1 MILKY
6 NIFTAAALVTQ
17 SYSFTA
23 SPSVISSRTS
33 TTLNSLNSD
42 WDNKDF
48 LSALGGN
55 PNDLQKANADY
66 EALSGAN
73 AKKNEWL
80 AKSMQQPGGGQ
91 AGMEGGGG
99 GNPGPSPELL
109 QKMGMQPG
117 QQVPPPPPQQQQ
129 FQQPPPQQFAQQPPP
144 MQQPVAQTQ
153 PQFYDQNGNPIT
165 TMPMVYDANGN
176 LVPFNPA
183 APPVPQQAPPPIQ
196 QAQPSIAVPP
206 QFVPV
211 VEPPLPAK
219 TKGTSDHRPVGYN
232 ADAYTISNT
241 ADVYFA
247 QLKQDSKVR
256 KQAWLSGDVERANK
270 VFDDDSVRQIGDSW
284 VENPYTKEQNVKEA
298 KAQIEG
304 AVRMQVL
311 GAEDDRGV
319 NQVSYKKKLEEMK
332 AKKRGGGGGGAVSQP
347 AAPAVQTQQAAPVN
361 TMSPPAVQSNLG
373 SAPKVGGVAPPM
385 SQGPPATSMTT
396 SQSAPVQAAPQMN
409 AAAPVDDEEETRRKI
424 RTLQG
429 LLLKQR
435 GGPGFGA
442 GRLREPEAKRL
453 ESTLKEVTDILR
465 SEAGGKVGDA
475 PPAAQNAAPKA
486 PPAPVVQPPPQKL
499 VAQAPPKPQS
509 APVSAASTLSSSAD
523 PIAGTVAC
531 VEAALKMYKEA
542 SSPAEREA
550 LLLPLR
556 EAFMAAAGASNKVI
570 AENEYK
576 AATGKEFGSAPPPP
590 FATKPAVAS
599 KPPAQPAATQSPP
612 MMGFPTSYNVAKAE
626 PEKREVGYTAI
637 SSDNNVKKL
646 EDAYNA
652 LKEASGDGK
661 FGLKN
666 ISGNEASQLAE
677 KLTAMRGIL
686 LEELN

>member
-23 SPSVISSRTS
+23 SPSVISSRAS
-33 TTLNSLNSD
+33 TTLKSLNSD

-80 AKSMQQPGGGQ
+80 AKSMQQSGGEQ
-91 AGMEGGGG
+91 AGKGGGG

-117 QQVPPPPPQQQQ
+117 QQVPPPPRQQ

-144 MQQPVAQTQ
+144 IQQPVAQTQ

-165 TMPMVYDANGN
+165 TMPMIYDANGN
-176 LVPFNPA
+176 LVPFNPT
-183 APPVPQQAPPPIQ
+183 APPVPQQAPQPIQ
-196 QAQPSIAVPP
+196 QAQPGAPLPP

-211 VEPPLPAK
+211 AEPPLPAK

-232 ADAYTISNT
+232 ADAYTMSNT

-270 VFDDDSVRQIGDSW
+270 VFDDDSVKQIGDSW

-304 AVRMQVL
+304 AVRMQVM
-311 GAEDDRGV
+311 GGEDDRGV
-319 NQVSYKKKLEEMK
+319 NQVSHKKKLEEMK
-332 AKKRGGGGGGAVSQP
+332 ARKRGGGGAVSVPNPSAIETKQD
-347 AAPAVQTQQAAPVN
+347 APSI
-361 TMSPPAVQSNLG
+361 SPPNVENNLG
-373 SAPKVGGVAPPM
+373 TAPKVGGTAPTMP
-385 SQGPPATSMTT
+385 QGPPATSMTT
-396 SQSAPVQAAPQMN
+396 SQFAPVQPASEMNVAAPI
-409 AAAPVDDEEETRRKI
+409 DDEEETRRKI

-465 SEAGGKVGDA
+465 SEAGVKVGDTAVA
-475 PPAAQNAAPKA
+475 PPAVQSPAPKA
-486 PPAPVVQPPPQKL
+486 APAPVVQPPPQKL

-509 APVSAASTLSSSAD
+509 APASSSAD

-576 AATGKEFGSAPPPP
+576 AATGKEFGSAPSPTL
-590 FATKPAVAS
+590 ATKPAVAVAS
-599 KPPAQPAATQSPP
+599 TPPAQPVATQSSP

-626 PEKREVGYTAI
+626 PKEREIGYTAVG
-637 SSDNNVKKL
+637 SDHNVKKL